1 MIGRRIPRTLISVP
15 LVTYRTPV
23 LQEDQKE
30 DLTLLTCSHAI
41 ADCLPDEPVDATH
54 LKRIL
59 SVFIR
64 ARAEEGVQ
72 EADALAE
79 AMDVTAQL
87 REAKR
92 SLEKAASPP

>member
-1 MIGRRIPRTLISVP
+1 M
-15 LVTYRTPV
+15 
-23 LQEDQKE
+23 E

-41 ADCLPDEPVDATH
+41 ADCLLDEPVDATH

-59 SVFIR
+59 SAFIR